1 MDKIKKNW
9 IYYLI
14 IFITFYLIPI
24 LIKDTGSGI
33 FILLIVIPLITL
45 FTSIIYGLSNKFDF
59 IYLLLSQFCLFLHYS
74 YITTLQHGSMLL
86 PIL

>member
-24 LIKDTGSGI
+24 LIA
-33 FILLIVIPLITL
+33 
-45 FTSIIYGLSNKFDF
+45 KFMKNVATRS
-59 IYLLLSQFCLFLHYS
+59 LNL
-74 YITTLQHGSMLL
+74 T
-86 PIL
+86 